1 MFKIAEMSARS
12 PFRPLPVLMGAIREP
27 SLLPWCLTEEWTAD
41 PSDGTIRIGE
51 WSAALHGLESGDCG
65 LRNLT
70 RAYPAADRSHVLGLF
85 ERAVTAPAS
94 FCFSTTLSLSE
105 NRLQPLF
112 CIAQSLRNEADES
125 LALSGVFI
133 FPRFK
138 LETGPERPML
148 HYA

>member
-1 MFKIAEMSARS
+1 MFKIAEMAGSS
-12 PFRPLPVLMGAIREP
+12 PFRAMPMMIGAMAEPALMP
-27 SLLPWCLTEEWTAD
+27 YCLSEEWTAD
-41 PSDGTIRIGE
+41 PREGTMRIGE
-51 WSAALHGLESGDCG
+51 WSAALHGLASGECG

-70 RAYPAADRSHVLGLF
+70 RAYAAVDRSHILSLF
-85 ERAVTAPAS
+85 ERAASTPAS

-112 CIAQSLRNEADES
+112 CIARSIAPDGEDALT
-125 LALSGVFI
+125 LSGVFI

-138 LETGPERPML
+138 LEIGPERPML

>member
-1 MFKIAEMSARS
+1 MFKIAEMPGAN
-12 PFRPLPVLMGAIREP
+12 PFRSMPMMIGALAEP
-27 SLLPWCLTEEWTAD
+27 SLQPYCLSEEWTAD
-41 PSDGTIRIGE
+41 PREGTIRIGD
-51 WSAALHGLESGDCG
+51 WSAALHGLPSGDCG

-70 RAYPAADRSHVLGLF
+70 RAYAAVDRGHILSLF
-85 ERAVTAPAS
+85 ERAASAPAS
-94 FCFSTTLSLSE
+94 FCYSTTLSLSE

-112 CIAQSLRNEADES
+112 CIAQSAMQDGEEDLM
-125 LALSGVFI
+125 LAGVFI